1 MSTSDLALDFH
12 PLTFLDEGDAVT
24 VGRTDIDSY
33 CVLPADGAFLL
44 RRLTEGVPPA
54 QAAREYEEHYGETVD
69 VGDFVS
75 SMSELGFLRGD
86 SRAGPTVLRGQRLG
100 QALFSGPAWVVYA
113 ALVAAAAF
121 RTVQHPDLVPHYRDL
136 FFTDYLTLVVLA
148 LVVAQTPLL
157 LLHEVFHLLAGRRIG
172 LRSHLGIGR
181 RLWFVVIE
189 ATMDGLVTVPRRR
202 RYLPILAGMLA
213 DLLLVA
219 GFVLIAAALR
229 RPDGT
234 QPMAG
239 TLCLGIAF
247 STLLRLAWQLYFY
260 LRTDLYYLAV
270 TAFGCIDLHESA
282 IILLRNRFHRLTR
295 RPDRTTDE
303 SVIHPRDL
311 GPARWYAWLVAGGYG
326 FSFFLL
332 ATVALPTFAHTVRL
346 AVDRLAAPT
355 AAARLDAITFIG
367 LNLSQFG
374 LLGYVVL
381 RDRLRNRPAGRPANH
396 QESA

>member
-1 MSTSDLALDFH
+1 MPTSDLALDFH

-44 RRLTEGVPPA
+44 RRLTEGAAPA
-54 QAAREYEEHYGETVD
+54 EAAREYEEHYGETVD

-75 SMSELGFLRGD
+75 SMSELGFLKQD
-86 SRAGPTVLRGQRLG
+86 NETSPKPLRGQRIG
-100 QALFSGPAWVVYA
+100 EVLFSRPAWLLYI
-113 ALVAAAAF
+113 ALVAVAAF
-121 RTVQHPDLVPHYRDL
+121 RTAEHPDLVPHYQDL
-136 FFTDYLTLVVLA
+136 FFTDYLTVVVLTLVV
-148 LVVAQTPLL
+148 VQTPLL
-157 LLHEVFHLLAGRRIG
+157 MLHEAFHMLAGRRIG
-172 LRSHLGIGR
+172 LRSHLGLGR

-213 DLLLVA
+213 DVLLIAV
-219 GFVLIAAALR
+219 FVLIAATLR
-229 RPDGT
+229 HPDGS

-260 LRTDLYYLAV
+260 LRTDLYSLAV

-295 RPDRTTDE
+295 RPDRTADE
-303 SVIHPRDL
+303 SVIHPRDRK
-311 GPARWYAWLVAGGYG
+311 PARWYSWLVAGGYG

-332 ATVALPTFAHTVRL
+332 VTVAIPTFVHTVRL
-346 AVDRLAAPT
+346 AIDRVTAPG
-355 AAARLDAITFIG
+355 AAARTDAITFIG
-367 LNLSQFG
+367 LNVLQFG
-374 LLGYVVL
+374 LFGYVTL
-381 RDRLRNRPAGRPANH
+381 RSRTRKEL
-396 QESA
+396 S

>member
-1 MSTSDLALDFH
+1 MPTALVFH

-44 RRLTEGVPPA
+44 RRLTEGTPPA
-54 QAAREYEEHYGETVD
+54 EAAREYEEHYGEPVD

-75 SMSELGFLRGD
+75 SMSDLGFLKQD
-86 SRAGPTVLRGQRLG
+86 AETAPAPLRGQRLG
-100 QALFSGPAWVVYA
+100 RALFSGPAWVLYA
-113 ALVAAAAF
+113 GLVAAAAL
-121 RTVQHPDLVPHYRDL
+121 RTAQHPDLVPRYQDL
-136 FFTDYLTLVVLA
+136 FFTDYLTLVVLTLA
-148 LVVAQTPLL
+148 IAQTPLL
-157 LLHEVFHLLAGRRIG
+157 LLHEGFHMLAGRRIG

-213 DLLLVA
+213 DVLLIAV
-219 GFVLIAAALR
+219 FVLIAAAVR
-229 RPDGT
+229 RPDGS

-282 IILLRNRFHRLTR
+282 IILLRNTFHRLTR
-295 RPDRTTDE
+295 RPERATDE

-311 GPARWYAWLVAGGYG
+311 KPARWYAWLVAGGYG

-332 ATVALPTFAHTVRL
+332 VTVAIPTFVHTVRL
-346 AVDRLAAPT
+346 AVDRVTAPDV
-355 AAARLDAITFIG
+355 AARTDAITFIG
-367 LNLSQFG
+367 LNVFQFG

-381 RDRLRNRPAGRPANH
+381 RSRTRKELL
-396 QESA
+396 

>member
-1 MSTSDLALDFH
+1 MPTSDLDFH

-44 RRLTEGVPPA
+44 RRLTEGAAPA
-54 QAAREYEEHYGETVD
+54 EAAREYEEHYGETVD
-69 VGDFVS
+69 VGDFLS
-75 SMSELGFLRGD
+75 SMSELGFLRAD
-86 SRAGPTVLRGQRLG
+86 NDTSPKPLRGQGLG
-100 QALFSGPAWVVYA
+100 RALFSRPAWLLYA
-113 ALVAAAAF
+113 ALIAAAAL
-121 RTVQHPDLVPHYRDL
+121 RTAEHPDLVPHYQDL
-136 FFTDYLTLVVLA
+136 FFTDYLTVVVLVLGA
-148 LVVAQTPLL
+148 TQTPLL
-157 LLHEVFHLLAGRRIG
+157 LIHEAFHLLAGRRIG
-172 LRSHLGIGR
+172 LRSRLGIGR

-213 DLLLVA
+213 DTLLIA
-219 GFVLIAAALR
+219 AFVLIAAALR
-229 RPDGT
+229 RPDGS

-282 IILLRNRFHRLTR
+282 IILLRNRFHRLIR
-295 RPDRTTDE
+295 RPDRETDE

-332 ATVALPTFAHTVRL
+332 VTVAVPTFIHTVRL
-346 AVDRLAAPT
+346 AVDRVAAPGV
-355 AAARLDAITFIG
+355 AARTDAITFIG
-367 LNLSQFG
+367 LNVFQFG
-374 LLGYVVL
+374 LLGYVVRRSRTRKEL
-381 RDRLRNRPAGRPANH
+381 
-396 QESA
+396 S